1 VALLEKQI
9 DLCSDIEMWP
19 IVIIHL
25 GFISQAASVVDIK
38 TYWQNVGLSLNQVPW
53 ISVTNRASLETGLR
67 CNNCMLSLKVQNGTE
82 WLHLGGNLDK
92 FLPIVTSP
100 AQSVATSDLSLK
112 HALEKIRDERNTD
125 FQSGIYISLSSPSI
139 IENSLEVIS
148 SVLGSDLE
156 IPVLVATDVV
166 SKDVGK
172 SEEREGLPAKEYLEK
187 LKKIFPAGI
196 PVIGWETFHGM
207 DQVWKR
213 IEEESLLLNFQLLRL
228 VSVIDHLYISPLDI
242 PQEDV
247 RFLEILH
254 RKIELSKPYSFTFIA
269 LEQLLKAIESN
280 GKHALEKASKTKYKN
295 PRLSRINVNP
305 VSEVLSDYYVVTSSY
320 SNEIFEEMKN
330 LMENNSKIGFSLRA
344 GLVTGEDS
352 KLKGFKSF
360 MTEEN
365 SGMFFVI
372 SQEPG
377 DRESEGMMSDFI
389 DIVGG
394 QNTLIDLPA
403 GDQDANSFHDE
414 KTRIPQPRLS
424 NSSKNT
430 NLSLNYMI
438 YFIIIILIQNIY
450 IKIN

>member
-1 VALLEKQI
+1 MALLEDQI

-53 ISVTNRASLETGLR
+53 ISVTNRYLYIVSINSISTNLIVGTRASLETGLR

-254 RKIELSKPYSFTFIA
+254 RKIELSKPYSFTIIA

-352 KLKGFKSF
+352 KLKGFKRYIEHF
-360 MTEEN
+360 C
-365 SGMFFVI
+365 I
-372 SQEPG
+372 
-377 DRESEGMMSDFI
+377 
-389 DIVGG
+389 
-394 QNTLIDLPA
+394 
-403 GDQDANSFHDE
+403 
-414 KTRIPQPRLS
+414 
-424 NSSKNT
+424 
-430 NLSLNYMI
+430 NYQLLD
-438 YFIIIILIQNIY
+438 YFSAL
-450 IKIN
+450 

>member
-1 VALLEKQI
+1 MALLEDQI

-53 ISVTNRASLETGLR
+53 ISVTNRYLYIVSINSISTNLIVGTRASLETGLG

-254 RKIELSKPYSFTFIA
+254 RKIELSKPYSFTIIA

-352 KLKGFKSF
+352 KLKGFKRYINIEHF
-360 MTEEN
+360 C
-365 SGMFFVI
+365 I
-372 SQEPG
+372 
-377 DRESEGMMSDFI
+377 
-389 DIVGG
+389 
-394 QNTLIDLPA
+394 
-403 GDQDANSFHDE
+403 
-414 KTRIPQPRLS
+414 
-424 NSSKNT
+424 
-430 NLSLNYMI
+430 NYHLLD
-438 YFIIIILIQNIY
+438 YFSAL
-450 IKIN
+450 